1 MGHIE
6 KTGYSGKSLRV
17 RGGDE
22 MYRLRM
28 YAVLLSLALLT
39 TTAVL
44 AQTGDVPRKN
54 QIGFVIG
61 ATETPSVG
69 ETRGGTIYL
78 NSSLALGA
86 EYDRR
91 LVGKHTTLYAGADF
105 LASPADVKIPF
116 LCR

>member
-1 MGHIE
+1 
-6 KTGYSGKSLRV
+6 
-17 RGGDE
+17 

-28 YAVLLSLALLT
+28 YAVLLSLAFLT
-39 TTAVL
+39 TTA
-44 AQTGDVPRKN
+44 TGDVPRKN

-91 LVGKHTTLYAGADF
+91 LVGKHMTLYAGADF